1 MPTRKNSPL
10 VVYER
15 ISPNRTSPRPK
26 PIKRL
31 TPHCMAG
38 NLSIERCMA
47 LPSFIAPNP
56 TGGGTSCT
64 YCIGSDGR
72 IGLNV
77 PETDAPWTS
86 SSSVND
92 RQAITFEIAN
102 SGGAPNWPMTDAA
115 VASFVKLAVD
125 ICKFYGFKG
134 VIYKDKPSNIAVGDK
149 PAVEEWIKTW
159 EEEDKMT
166 ITLHRWF
173 KAKACPGS
181 YFISKL
187 PEIVK
192 EINSILNPPV
202 VVKPTFT
209 PYKIKIAVS
218 ALRVRKGPGTNY
230 PIVMTLRND
239 PNIYTIVEEAKDANG
254 HKWGKLKS
262 GAGWLYLDYTKR
274 V

>member
-1 MPTRKNSPL
+1 MANRRNSPL
-10 VVYER
+10 IVYER
-15 ISPNRTSPRPK
+15 ISPNKTSPRPK

-47 LPSFIAPNP
+47 LPAFIAPNP
-56 TGGGTSCT
+56 SGGGTSCT

-77 PETDAPWTS
+77 PESDAPWTS

-102 SGGAPNWPMTDAA
+102 NGGAPNWPMSDEAIEA
-115 VASFVKLAVD
+115 FKNLAYD
-125 ICKFYGFKG
+125 ICKFYGFKK
-134 VIYKDKPSNIAVGDK
+134 VHYEEKPSMVVTKAE
-149 PAVEEWIKTW
+149 VEAWILTW
-159 EEEDKMT
+159 EKPDEMI

-173 KAKACPGS
+173 TAKACPGA
-181 YFISKL
+181 YFMGKL

-192 EINSILNPPV
+192 ELNARLNPPPPV
-202 VVKPTFT
+202 PTFK
-209 PYKIKIAVS
+209 PYAIKITAS

-239 PNIYTIVEEAKDANG
+239 PNTYTIIKESLGPGAKT
-254 HKWGKLKS
+254 WGLLKS
-262 GAGWLYLDYTKR
+262 QVGWIALDYTRK

>member
-1 MPTRKNSPL
+1 MPTRRNSPL
-10 VVYER
+10 IVYER
-15 ISPNRTSPRPK
+15 ISPNKTSPRPK

-56 TGGGTSCT
+56 SGGGTSCT

-102 SGGAPNWPMTDAA
+102 SGGEPNWPMTDAA
-115 VASFVKLAVD
+115 IASFVKLAID
-125 ICKFYGFKG
+125 ICKFYGFKK
-134 VIYKDKPSNIAVGDK
+134 VHYEEKPSTVLTKDQVESWIA
-149 PAVEEWIKTW
+149 TW
-159 EEEDKMT
+159 EKPDEMI
-166 ITLHRWF
+166 ITLHRWY
-173 KAKACPGS
+173 KAKACPGA
-181 YFISKL
+181 YFMGKL
-187 PEIVK
+187 PDLVK
-192 EINSILNPPV
+192 EINLALNPPV
-202 VVKPTFT
+202 VPSFA
-209 PYKIKIAVS
+209 PYKIKITANS
-218 ALRVRKGPGTNY
+218 LRVRKGPGTNY

-239 PNIYTIVEEAKDANG
+239 PNIYTIVAESTGVGAK
-254 HKWGKLKS
+254 KWGKLKS
-262 GAGWLYLDYTKR
+262 GIGWLSLDYTKK